1 MTIIATAPENTNTP
15 TEAKIT
21 KAAGVLASLLGLTG
35 REDSI
40 ADCLRVV
47 YVPCLRNNTKWMA
60 EVVTEGLDRDS
71 LDMDQIAIELAG
83 ARWCLYEK
91 V

>member
-1 MTIIATAPENTNTP
+1 MTIIAYAPETKTP
-15 TEAKIT
+15 TDDQIT
-21 KAAGVLASLLGLTG
+21 KAAATLGSLLGLSEVVD
-35 REDSI
+35 RI

-71 LDMDQIAIELAG
+71 LDMEQIAIELAG